1 MHSCHVLSS
10 CNGIYNIIIIIQNY
24 PRQFWNDFLRNLSS
38 LNYLRSE
45 ALRQSIY
52 VYDAIWAAALAL
64 HNASQLLKDGVI
76 KGQLLSLEDFN
87 YGRDDI
93 NQVILNSARSL
104 KYQGV
109 SVSNMR
115 KSYNKNLI

>member
-1 MHSCHVLSS
+1 MIFQS
-10 CNGIYNIIIIIQNY
+10 Y
-24 PRQFWNDFLRNLSS
+24 PRQFWYDFLGNLSS

-45 ALRQSIY
+45 ALRQAIY

-76 KGQLLSLEDFN
+76 KGQPLSLEDFD

-93 NQVILNSARSL
+93 NEVILNSARSL

-109 SVSNMR
+109 SVS
-115 KSYNKNLI
+115 KIL

>member
-1 MHSCHVLSS
+1 MQS
-10 CNGIYNIIIIIQNY
+10 Y

-45 ALRQSIY
+45 ALRQAVY

-64 HNASQLLKDGVI
+64 HNASQLLKNGII
-76 KGQLLSLEDFN
+76 KGQSLSLEDFN
-87 YGRDDI
+87 YSRYDI

-109 SVSNMR
+109 SVSTL
-115 KSYNKNLI
+115 SV

>member
-1 MHSCHVLSS
+1 MH
-10 CNGIYNIIIIIQNY
+10 NNITITINNYLQSY
-24 PRQFWNDFLRNLSS
+24 PRQFWNDFLGNLSS

-45 ALRQSIY
+45 ALRQAIY

-64 HNASQLLKDGVI
+64 HNASHLLKDGII
-76 KGQLLSLEDFN
+76 KGQPLSLQDFN
-87 YGRDDI
+87 YSRDDI

-109 SVSNMR
+109 SVS
-115 KSYNKNLI
+115 KILKI